1 MIGMND
7 CNNSWN
13 VAHENNKIHGLAYAY
28 TDDGMELPV
37 IDITH
42 PLFLESMDEINLA
55 DLRKESLKGA
65 KNLRELPDSHKK
77 ILGERSYIYRG
88 FFLKDPH
95 KTYLSGMSTLMSKL
109 GPQLIGG
116 GKERDID
123 RQASQSIGPVSARM
137 RLMDICMLQADI
149 LIPELKKSSHKK
161 LCFINI
167 GGGAASDSINT
178 LILILKENRTLLEN
192 RKIEI
197 NDLDID
203 TWGPNFARRCIEAL
217 KAPECHF
224 HHLDVSFNFIN
235 YDWAD
240 TRKLT
245 NLLSERKDCIVI
257 CASEGGLFEYA
268 SDAEI
273 IDNLNSLFEN
283 SPDNM
288 RIVADTFHDINTV
301 DPTIPA
307 AGEVCGMSFRFLG
320 TEGLKRILEKT
331 NWKLDSIQDKNPIYV
346 VFALKKD

>member
-1 MIGMND
+1 MR
-7 CNNSWN
+7 
-13 VAHENNKIHGLAYAY
+13 
-28 TDDGMELPV
+28 
-37 IDITH
+37 
-42 PLFLESMDEINLA
+42 F
-55 DLRKESLKGA
+55 
-65 KNLRELPDSHKK
+65 
-77 ILGERSYIYRG
+77 
-88 FFLKDPH
+88 KD
-95 KTYLSGMSTLMSKL
+95 MC
-109 GPQLIGG
+109 I
-116 GKERDID
+116 
-123 RQASQSIGPVSARM
+123 
-137 RLMDICMLQADI
+137 LQADI

-167 GGGAASDSINT
+167 GGGTASDSINT
-178 LILILKENRTLLEN
+178 LILILKENQSLLEN

-197 NDLDID
+197 NVLDID

-224 HHLDVSFNFIN
+224 HNLNIFFNHIN

-245 NLLSERKDCIVI
+245 NLLSKKKETIVM

-273 IDNLNSLFEN
+273 INNLNSLYEN

-288 RIVADTFHDINTV
+288 QVVADTFHDINTV
-301 DPTIPA
+301 DPTMPV

-331 NWKLDSIQDKNPIYV
+331 NWKLDSIQEENPIYV